1 VRKDGNI
8 VCYTADEIDEML
20 RNREDLTDWERVR
33 ALTDEEIEAA
43 VDFEDEGYFDWE
55 TAIPVSINLSSKKQ
69 LTIRLDE
76 DILDWFKAQG
86 RGYQT
91 RINAVLRSFVE
102 SQTAKA
108 GKPRRRKAS

>member
-1 VRKDGNI
+1 MRRDGNI
-8 VCYTADEIDEML
+8 VSYTADELDEML
-20 RNREDLTDWERVR
+20 KNGEDLTDWDRVK

-55 TAIPVSINLSSKKQ
+55 TAIPVSINLSGKKQ

-86 RGYQT
+86 SGYQT

-102 SQTAKA
+102 TQTAKA
-108 GKPRRRKAS
+108 EKPRRRKAS